1 MTSAVETCQFAFS
14 RADYARRRALGEF
27 PSSQKFYFDSI
38 ACHLIKTSISLCLP
52 RTWPITVTKSQH
64 FSAGIMC
71 LAMIASF
78 YYC

>member
-1 MTSAVETCQFAFS
+1 MSKLTKI
-14 RADYARRRALGEF
+14 L
-27 PSSQKFYFDSI
+27 FDSI
-38 ACHLIKTSISLCLP
+38 ACHLIKTSISLCLS

-64 FSAGIMC
+64 FSAGIAC